1 MSRKKFVILLSL
13 LVIVLS
19 AITFYLF
26 YYPKLAQ
33 VNVEEGTLKEKFKK
47 LYESDE
53 EFRKAV
59 DELRKM
65 VLDPEQP
72 YDKDKALKLFNTVL
86 EKLELPKMSPLN
98 FNFGKS
104 VHTKASRVPPK
115 PECQPPPQNLV
126 LKIVQPKSDVEEGNG
141 VEEVYMCYLKHGASW
156 VIEVTVVFSD
166 EDHPQPNSLDDIWYD
181 VWRLI
186 SWGRVE
192 DIETFYII
200 LHPMRTFIKYEGLA
214 IILNESLGIRSIA
227 PIGSDYKSFGSA
239 AHEEGTETLEGT
251 EITIYVNTWNHAFSI
266 QDTNKNTEKIVY
278 EYTPD
283 KAKIGLRLDAE
294 NNYSMLKYLGEILL
308 LP

>member
-1 MSRKKFVILLSL
+1 MSRKKFLILIFLVVI
-13 LVIVLS
+13 ILS
-19 AITFYLF
+19 AIIFYLF

-33 VNVEEGTLKEKFKK
+33 VNVGEGTLKEKFRK

-141 VEEVYMCYLKHGASW
+141 VEEVYMCYFRHGASW

-166 EDHPQPNSLDDIWYD
+166 EDRPQPNSLDDVWYD

-214 IILNESLGIRSIA
+214 ILLNESLGIRSIA
-227 PIGSDYKSFGSA
+227 PIGSDYKSFSST

-266 QDTNKNTEKIVY
+266 QDTNKNMEKIVY
-278 EYTPD
+278 EYAPD

-294 NNYSMLKYLGEILL
+294 NDYSMLKYLGEILL